1 MSTRLRAIKRTWK
14 NFKRHPLL
22 HLASIS
28 TISASCLILG
38 GFLLCSR
45 NFENLA
51 EKTNP
56 NVTGTVYLRENLSE
70 GQIAELKERILSQDN
85 VMKVSF
91 KPKKKV
97 ADELQIF
104 LGSNAG
110 EVLPGAELFPD
121 LIELELNKNTSA
133 QDLIA
138 LKTVISREPEITE
151 VDFSEDWLA
160 QYKKVR
166 GLLSGIGWTL
176 MIALVLGCSFII
188 ANFMGMR
195 HQSRKEEIE
204 IVQLIGAERS
214 FVLTPFI
221 WEGLIEGILGSGA
234 AMAILLIG
242 KWLLGD
248 LLASQW
254 NAILGTSSWLFLSFG
269 QMILLGFIG
278 ITTALLGSF
287 TVFLKTAERFR

>member
-1 MSTRLRAIKRTWK
+1 
-14 NFKRHPLL
+14 
-22 HLASIS
+22 
-28 TISASCLILG
+28 
-38 GFLLCSR
+38 
-45 NFENLA
+45 
-51 EKTNP
+51 
-56 NVTGTVYLRENLSE
+56 LRENLSDS
-70 GQIAELKERILSQDN
+70 QIAQLKERILSQDN

-121 LIELELNKNTSA
+121 LIELELNKNTSP

-138 LKTVISREPEITE
+138 LKTIISREPEITE

-166 GLLSGIGWTL
+166 GLLSGIGWAL
-176 MIALVLGCSFII
+176 MVALVLGCSFII

-221 WEGLIEGILGSGA
+221 WEGLIEGILGSGT

-269 QMILLGFIG
+269 QMILLGFNG